1 VISTTSREATGMNMR
16 HLSFGIALGA
26 FLAATSGEAQ
36 SGIAGRWVQSS
47 SGQELVLRPKIKLT
61 PYAAPGYGTNLG
73 GSVGYGSATTTVLA
87 TEAAPMQVERK
98 MTLEI
103 AADGAFNWT
112 VDKREA
118 ESASCVRT
126 VSQER
131 HGRAHLSGT
140 ELVLSVTRGRE
151 TYSRSCGGR
160 GGSEMPAVTE
170 RYRMQLAAGE
180 LILTSGSTRWRFRR
194 A

>member
-1 VISTTSREATGMNMR
+1 MNMR

-26 FLAATSGEAQ
+26 VLVATPAGAQ

-61 PYAAPGYGTNLG
+61 PDAAPGYGTDLG
-73 GSVGYGSATTTVLA
+73 GSVGYSSATTTVLA
-87 TEAAPMQVERK
+87 TEAVPMRVERK

-103 AADGAFNWT
+103 AADGAFTWT
-112 VDKREA
+112 VNKREA

-131 HGRAHLSGT
+131 HGRDHVSGA
-140 ELVLSVTRGRE
+140 ELVLSVARGRE
-151 TYSRSCGGR
+151 THSKSCGGR
-160 GGSEMPAVTE
+160 GESEMPAVTE

-180 LILTSGSTRWRFRR
+180 LILASGPTRWRFRR